1 MVYTMIDEQK
11 QLEEE
16 NLIALGS
23 KTKEQIEKE
32 RLQEAG
38 IVPTESVD
46 QPAPSQFKPAYGGK
60 KGYSTVDLSI
70 QKNEDQ
76 MMKEHR

>member
-60 KGYSTVDLSI
+60 KVI
-70 QKNEDQ
+70 VP
-76 MMKEHR
+76 

>member
-23 KTKEQIEKE
+23 KTKEQIEK
-32 RLQEAG
+32 
-38 IVPTESVD
+38 
-46 QPAPSQFKPAYGGK
+46 
-60 KGYSTVDLSI
+60 
-70 QKNEDQ
+70 
-76 MMKEHR
+76 